1 VLSTLQA
8 PDIYTRSS
16 AGFVARVHAVGENWA
31 AATPLPGWNVRDL
44 VNHLVNEERWTPELL
59 SGATIAEIGDRFEGD
74 LLGDDPTAA
83 CDRAAAAAL
92 AAIGATGAME
102 RVVQLSFG
110 EQAGHEYTMQLAAD
124 HLVHTWDLARAVG
137 ADETLDP
144 DAVAAVLEWF
154 DATEML
160 YREAGLIGARVEVGP
175 GAGPQEM
182 LLARFGRKP

>member
-1 VLSTLQA
+1 
-8 PDIYTRSS
+8 
-16 AGFVARVHAVGENWA
+16 
-31 AATPLPGWNVRDL
+31 
-44 VNHLVNEERWTPELL
+44 
-59 SGATIAEIGDRFEGD
+59 
-74 LLGDDPTAA
+74 
-83 CDRAAAAAL
+83 
-92 AAIGATGAME
+92 
-102 RVVQLSFG
+102 
-110 EQAGHEYTMQLAAD
+110 MQLAAD